1 VAQLLRSEWHDSVAR
16 EGLAPVA
23 PVATVPELADEP
35 PCPACG
41 VAAGLEAGACREC
54 GLQLE

>member
-1 VAQLLRSEWHDSVAR
+1 VLRGDWQASLER
-16 EGLAPVA
+16 EGLASAAA
-23 PVATVPELADEP
+23 PTVGDVSPDGEP

-41 VAAGLEAGACREC
+41 STAGLEAGACREC